1 MAAMKEIPGVE
12 NVSFSANRR
21 MVGELL
27 PIESVFIRG
36 GPFAADG
43 AAPRALVKHVSNEF
57 FATMGIPILEG
68 RSFAPDDDQ
77 TSFVVDDAF
86 ARRYLQGQPQLG
98 AEVRWGS
105 PTGPWKRVVGI
116 AGRAIYK
123 GLEDRDG
130 LPVLYVCSNQYQTS
144 TFSLLLRTTR
154 PAEIVIREARTKLQ
168 EIDPELYLVN
178 PTSLEVPLG
187 NLHLERQGTTLLTGV
202 FAALALFVSAIGIY
216 GILAYDVQQRR
227 REFGIRAAIGANRLQ
242 VLTMVLQ
249 QGLWK
254 TGLGLV
260 LGLIGAFAVSQY
272 LSSLLFD
279 VSALDPVTYLAVVVG
294 LSLVALTASLIP
306 ARRAT
311 KVDPAITLRAE

>member
-1 MAAMKEIPGVE
+1 
-12 NVSFSANRR
+12 
-21 MVGELL
+21 
-27 PIESVFIRG
+27 
-36 GPFAADG
+36 
-43 AAPRALVKHVSNEF
+43 
-57 FATMGIPILEG
+57 
-68 RSFAPDDDQ
+68 
-77 TSFVVDDAF
+77 
-86 ARRYLQGQPQLG
+86 
-98 AEVRWGS
+98 AEVRWGAA
-105 PTGPWKRVVGI
+105 TGPWKRVVGV

-144 TFSLLLRTTR
+144 SFSLLLRTTR
-154 PAEIVIREARTKLQ
+154 PVEVVIREARTKLQ

-216 GILAYDVQQRR
+216 GLLAYDVQQRR
-227 REFGIRAAIGANRLQ
+227 REFGIRAAIGAGRLQ

-260 LGLIGAFAVSQY
+260 LGLFGAFVVSRY

-279 VSALDPVTYLAVVVG
+279 VSALDPVTYLAVALG

-311 KVDPAITLRAE
+311 KVDPVIALRAE